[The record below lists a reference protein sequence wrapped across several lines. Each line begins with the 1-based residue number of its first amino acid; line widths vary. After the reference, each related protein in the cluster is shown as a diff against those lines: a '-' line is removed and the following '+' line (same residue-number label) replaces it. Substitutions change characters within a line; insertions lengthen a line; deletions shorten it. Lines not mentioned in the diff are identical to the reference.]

1 MLENIK
7 ENIEKL
13 ISLYETERQKADE
26 LEARLSESEGS
37 LSQCKAQI
45 AELTRQVDSLKLSN
59 AFASSDGANVE
70 SRERLDKLIHEIDKC
85 ISLLE
90 N

>member
-26 LEARLSESEGS
+26 LEARLSESEGA

-59 AFASSDGANVE
+59 AFASGDGANVE

>member
-1 MLENIK
+1 MLESVK

-13 ISLYETERQKADE
+13 ISLYETERQKAQE
-26 LEARLSESEGS
+26 LETDLSVSRDA
-37 LSQCKAQI
+37 LSNCKDKI
-45 AELTRQVDSLKLSN
+45 AELTRQVDSLKLAIALSPSAGNN
-59 AFASSDGANVE
+59 AEGRA
-70 SRERLDKLIHEIDKC
+70 RLDKLIHEIDKC